1 MMPARTM
8 LFPLGLAALVA
19 VTGPAAAA
27 EAAPGAPNVL
37 AVPAVSVSQAAPRE
51 LVATVVVTGT
61 LVPRDEVL
69 VSAEL
74 DGLRVVDI
82 LADEGDAVKAGQVL
96 ARLSR
101 DTLEAQLAQNDAAI
115 ARADAA
121 IAQAK
126 SQIAQA
132 DPAVTEAQAAL
143 SRTEALRKSGNAT
156 QEQYDQRLSLA
167 RSSEARLAAARDG
180 LAMAQAERTNQD
192 AQRRELMVRL
202 GRTEIKAPVDGMISR
217 RSVKLGAISSAA
229 GEPMFRLIA
238 GNKVELEAEV
248 IETQLAQIKSGAP
261 VSVVPAGGEP
271 IRGEVRLVPT
281 EVDRTSRLGKMRVA
295 LPQAPNLRIGSFARG
310 EVEVARSKD
319 IAVPTSAVLFGGGKP
334 RVLVVA
340 DGKIV
345 VRDVTPGITAKGWTA
360 LRSGVSEG
368 EAVVAKAAP
377 FLREG
382 DEVRVVPAATDPAKD
397 TQ

>member
-1 MMPARTM
+1 MTARTI
-8 LFPLGLAALVA
+8 LFHLATAAIVA
-19 VTGPAAAA
+19 SVGPAMAA
-27 EAAPGAPNVL
+27 EAAPAAPNVL

-74 DGLRVVDI
+74 DGARVVDI
-82 LADEGDAVKAGQVL
+82 LADEGDVVKAGQVL

-101 DTLEAQLAQNDAAI
+101 DTLEAQLAQNDAAA

-121 IAQAK
+121 IAQAR

-143 SRTEALRKSGNAT
+143 ARTEALRKTGNAT
-156 QEQYDQRLSLA
+156 QEQYDQRVSLA

-180 LAMAQAERTNQD
+180 LTMAQAERTSQD
-192 AQRRELMVRL
+192 ALRQELMVKL
-202 GRTEIKAPVDGMISR
+202 GRTEIKAPVDGVISR
-217 RSVKLGAISSAA
+217 RSVKLGAISTAT

-238 GNKVELEAEV
+238 RNQVELEADV
-248 IETQLAQIKSGAP
+248 IETQLAQIKAGAP
-261 VSVVPAGGEP
+261 VTVVPAGGVA
-271 IRGEVRLVPT
+271 IKGEVRLVPT
-281 EVDRTSRLGKMRVA
+281 EVDRVSRLGKMRVA
-295 LPQAPNLRIGSFARG
+295 LPQSPDLRIGSFARG

-319 IAVPTSAVLFGGGKP
+319 VAVPTSAVLFGGGKP

-340 DGKIV
+340 DGKIT
-345 VRDVTPGITAKGWTA
+345 VRDVKPGITAQGWTA

-382 DEVRVVPAATDPAKD
+382 DEVRILPAAADPARD